1 MSNFACRVF
10 LAVVEQRSFVKA
22 AQSMFLSPPAVSQ
35 AIAKLEHEY
44 GLNLFVRDRNGAH
57 LTSDGEKLLP
67 SIRAVID
74 AEEHLSQQI
83 SQIKGLETGSVC
95 IGTFNSVCVNW
106 IPGIVKSF
114 KKIYPRIQINICEGG
129 YTDIEE
135 WLHTGY
141 ADMGF
146 LSLTVIRPE
155 KFTFYPLFRD
165 RMMCITSRDFRPGNP
180 NFVTIDDIR
189 PEQVVYQRAGFDA
202 EANAVLST
210 NNLPVNSSFE
220 IESDDATVALVESGF
235 GVCFLPELA
244 LKRSMHNASVY
255 PVEPPLY
262 RTIVLAIDK
271 DRPLSAAAEK
281 MRDHILDYLKNELGD
296 CILAEAYTDSKP
308 S

>member
-114 KKIYPRIQINICEGG
+114 KKSTPGSRSISARVVTP
-129 YTDIEE
+129 
-135 WLHTGY
+135 
-141 ADMGF
+141 
-146 LSLTVIRPE
+146 
-155 KFTFYPLFRD
+155 
-165 RMMCITSRDFRPGNP
+165 TSRNG
-180 NFVTIDDIR
+180 
-189 PEQVVYQRAGFDA
+189 
-202 EANAVLST
+202 
-210 NNLPVNSSFE
+210 
-220 IESDDATVALVESGF
+220 
-235 GVCFLPELA
+235 
-244 LKRSMHNASVY
+244 
-255 PVEPPLY
+255 
-262 RTIVLAIDK
+262 
-271 DRPLSAAAEK
+271 
-281 MRDHILDYLKNELGD
+281 
-296 CILAEAYTDSKP
+296 CIPDMQTWVFCP
-308 S
+308 